1 MMEENRSQDN
11 LNNES
16 RMSASRLK
24 AKKKANSKLSKYQ
37 TNLENFMAN
46 EKSAIEK
53 INPKGIIA
61 DAIYVSFSGVIES
74 AEVLAFT

>member
-1 MMEENRSQDN
+1 
-11 LNNES
+11 
-16 RMSASRLK
+16 
-24 AKKKANSKLSKYQ
+24 
-37 TNLENFMAN
+37 MAN

-74 AEVLAFT
+74 AEVLAFTWSFFWGRMKIFKLAIISSMGNNGTMKHPMFE